1 MGHICAE
8 LVVIPRSGGRAGK
21 GRALR
26 GVWNRCGMSDDYGS
40 GISSQ
45 GLDGHVKLEKVEIY
59 VWSGVREAL

>member
-8 LVVIPRSGGRAGK
+8 LVVIPRSEGRAGK

-26 GVWNRCGMSDDYGS
+26 GVWSRSEMNEIYGS
-40 GISSQ
+40 GKDAQ
-45 GLDGHVKLEKVEIY
+45 GLDGHVKLEKLEIY